1 MTEDSL
7 RTEIDTIYR
16 TEYQQLARLASAIVY
31 DSGLG
36 DDIVSGG
43 MVRLVENWDKVR
55 KYDAPGAWLRRV
67 VIRDAVRIQ
76 AKRTKERSMLTE
88 LFSSRPE
95 YSPPTDAPS
104 ALRSA
109 VDQLPTKM
117 RAVVLVHYF
126 MDQSIVETANL
137 LGIKEGTAKAHLH
150 RAKQTLR
157 EVMTDQDVETA
168 R

>member
-1 MTEDSL
+1 MTEASM
-7 RTEIDTIYR
+7 RTEIDLIYR
-16 TEYQQLARLASAIVY
+16 TEYKQLARLASAIVY

-43 MVRLVENWDKVR
+43 MIRLVENWDKVG
-55 KYDAPGAWLRRV
+55 KYEAPGAWLRRV
-67 VIRDAVRIQ
+67 VIRDAVRMQ
-76 AKRTKERSMLTE
+76 VKRTKERSMLTE
-88 LFSSRPE
+88 LFISRPA
-95 YSPPTDAPS
+95 YSPPAVAPGS
-104 ALRSA
+104 LRAA

-126 MDQSIVETANL
+126 LDQSITETAHL

-150 RAKQTLR
+150 RAKQALR
-157 EVMTDQDVETA
+157 EVLTEQDVETI